1 MNAWVNVYKNS
12 GVLLIKEE
20 LQTMTRYEK
29 IRVINRYY
37 RITKFY
43 VFLKDTSIKAGLT
56 ILIFALLLLG
66 LEHFF
71 LDFDAIL
78 DQLIATFSPQAILA
92 VFAISETFLG
102 LVPPEIF
109 IAWSAKSAAPLL
121 FLLFLAGLSYL
132 GGIIA
137 YLIGKL
143 LFRITFIRYH
153 LENKIAGHIANLRKW
168 GGFFVFVGA
177 MLPIPHSIVSMA
189 CGLIKYD
196 FRQYLLWAL
205 FRYLRFG
212 IYALVLFQVF

>member
-1 MNAWVNVYKNS
+1 MQ
-12 GVLLIKEE
+12 I
-20 LQTMTRYEK
+20 M
-29 IRVINRYY
+29 NRYY

-56 ILIFALLLLG
+56 IFIIGLLLLG

-71 LDFDAIL
+71 LDFNAML
-78 DQLIATFSPQAILA
+78 DKLVTTFSPQAILA
-92 VFAISETFLG
+92 VFALSETFLG
-102 LVPPEIF
+102 LIPPEIF
-109 IAWSAKSAAPLL
+109 IAWSAKSAEPLL
-121 FLLFLAGLSYL
+121 FLLFLASLSYL

-143 LFRITFIRYH
+143 LFLIPSVRNH
-153 LENKIAGHIANLRKW
+153 LEIKIAGHITNLRKW
-168 GGFFVFVGA
+168 GGFFVFIGT
-177 MLPIPHSIVSMA
+177 MLPIPHSLVSMA

-205 FRYLRFG
+205 FRYVRFG